1 MLEQSM
7 DIPFTAFYLK
17 ETFKQFAAENPMKL
31 YSGLFILG
39 DALTA
44 SYGAVVDSPLWGAA
58 ATVGLITN
66 GNKFLFGKGGEKI
79 ASEDVQV
86 SIADAAA
93 FAKDTAIFA
102 AGVFSKDYFD
112 DVCRH
117 LSLVDTKEV
126 LEKVKHIPQ
135 FWRYPLDAGWAA
147 VSAAGGMYM
156 MDALDMFGFRHGEQ
170 SLSQAFM
177 GAAVTGGAALGF
189 LTGNNNIAGR
199 LLTFASAPMLYA
211 GVADQQWLLAASVP
225 FYLTANYII
234 SKVKTENQSSYTM
247 AQKEHPSP

>member
-1 MLEQSM
+1 MQSM

-31 YSGLFILG
+31 YSGIFLLG
-39 DALTA
+39 DALNIA
-44 SYGAVVDSPLWGAA
+44 YGNAIDSPLWSGMALLGPLA
-58 ATVGLITN
+58 H
-66 GNKFLFGKGGEKI
+66 GNKAIFGKGGDKMI
-79 ASEDVQV
+79 AEDMHFTMT
-86 SIADAAA
+86 DAAKFATDTVKFSAGA
-93 FAKDTAIFA
+93 FTKE
-102 AGVFSKDYFD
+102 YFD
-112 DVCRH
+112 DVCQH

-147 VSAAGGMYM
+147 IATAGVGYVT
-156 MDALDMFGFRHGEQ
+156 DALDIFGFRHGDT

-177 GAAVTGGAALGF
+177 GAAIAGGASLGF
-189 LTGNNNIAGR
+189 LTNNNNLAGR
-199 LLTFASAPMLYA
+199 MFTLGTASCLYS
-211 GVADQQWLLAASVP
+211 GLVDQQWLLAASVP